1 MECNLW
7 GVGQSKKHKV
17 AIKMAT
23 MKKRY
28 FVTGTCTDVGKT
40 FVTVAL
46 LHQLKQENYQTLA
59 LKPIAAGCEQTPDGL
74 RNEDALLLQSAMTA
88 SLSYEQI
95 NPVAL
100 ERAAAPHL
108 VAAEEGRRITVSR
121 LEGICRGALLTP
133 ADVTLV
139 EGAGGW
145 RVPLNERETLADL
158 AVALKMPVILVVG
171 MRLGCINH
179 ALLTQEAI
187 QRDGLPIAGWVANHV
202 DPDMAYADENVETL
216 QCCCVLSQYLPNGVM
231 NNEGLLN
238 S

>member
-1 MECNLW
+1 MA
-7 GVGQSKKHKV
+7 
-17 AIKMAT
+17 AI
-23 MKKRY
+23 KKRY

-46 LHQLKQENYQTLA
+46 LHRLKQENYRTLA
-59 LKPIAAGCEQTPDGL
+59 LKPIAAGCEQTSDGL

-88 SLSYEQI
+88 SLSYEQV

-133 ADVTLV
+133 ADVALV

-158 AVALKMPVILVVG
+158 AVALRMPVILVVG

-202 DPDMAYADENVETL
+202 DPNMAYADENVESL
-216 QCCCVLSQYLPNGVM
+216 K
-231 NNEGLLN
+231 GLLDAPLIGRFPYKEGQSPDECSSN
-238 S
+238 LDLTVLLRS